1 MLRLIAA
8 VLMLVGGLGAS
19 DALAAKPISGGHY
32 QFDAKLG
39 GGDWASMD
47 ITLAND
53 GREMAQP
60 SFVRAHLDCTKTVLV
75 DNEVLDGTW
84 FAPYRSVQV
93 SAGGQFA
100 FRSASE
106 GGRSRR
112 LVAISGEF
120 APGGRV
126 VVGSLS
132 FRENKPCRS
141 VRLPFRARLVGR
153 PNAPHRGVR
162 SVCDRARIRELR
174 PGEGLDEAFRV
185 YEQDAGCTA
194 ARETARRWRASP
206 TCQGLATGASCQ
218 LPGAVCEAVRGGA
231 FDALVSAR
239 CTRTSPSHGVMEF
252 VHYEPCA
259 RPTTPNDEA
268 DVWMWAIN
276 LDCATATA
284 FPVATL
290 IGELDPPS
298 GPCDPI
304 LKVPGKNVSCAPVAG
319 FVCQARGIWFTSGTE
334 VRARCVDSGDGFR
347 ALEFR
352 YDLVF

>member
-1 MLRLIAA
+1 
-8 VLMLVGGLGAS
+8 
-19 DALAAKPISGGHY
+19 
-32 QFDAKLG
+32 
-39 GGDWASMD
+39 
-47 ITLAND
+47 
-53 GREMAQP
+53 
-60 SFVRAHLDCTKTVLV
+60 
-75 DNEVLDGTW
+75 
-84 FAPYRSVQV
+84 
-93 SAGGQFA
+93 
-100 FRSASE
+100 
-106 GGRSRR
+106 
-112 LVAISGEF
+112 
-120 APGGRV
+120 
-126 VVGSLS
+126 
-132 FRENKPCRS
+132 
-141 VRLPFRARLVGR
+141 
-153 PNAPHRGVR
+153 
-162 SVCDRARIRELR
+162 
-174 PGEGLDEAFRV
+174 
-185 YEQDAGCTA
+185 
-194 ARETARRWRASP
+194 
-206 TCQGLATGASCQ
+206 
-218 LPGAVCEAVRGGA
+218 
-231 FDALVSAR
+231 
-239 CTRTSPSHGVMEF
+239 MEF